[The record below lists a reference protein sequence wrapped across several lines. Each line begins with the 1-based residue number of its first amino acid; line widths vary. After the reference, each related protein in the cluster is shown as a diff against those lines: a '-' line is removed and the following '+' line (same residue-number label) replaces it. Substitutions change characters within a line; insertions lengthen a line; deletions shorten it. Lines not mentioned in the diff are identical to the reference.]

1 MDGRYSVLDPGARR
15 LPEWEDATCAVC
27 PAQLLGL
34 GRFDVVDRPGPDN
47 RYEPAYGWRVNVES
61 GKPTCVH
68 PFRVGLPP
76 GLYASA
82 GVPVPQIPDK
92 PPEPTPEQLALP
104 EEVVDL
110 EAWLIANLRVAEP
123 SRVASALR
131 RAEATAAQRFSSKD
145 IVAAMRRVL
154 SNELHGD

>member
-1 MDGRYSVLDPGARR
+1 MNGEPLGGRR
-15 LPEWEDATCAVC
+15 LPEWDDATCAVC

-47 RYEPAYGWRVNVES
+47 RYEPAQGWRVNVHT

-76 GLYASA
+76 GLYASD
-82 GVPVPQIPDK
+82 GVPVPDIPRQ
-92 PPEPTPEQLALP
+92 PPKPTPVQLELP
-104 EEVVDL
+104 ADVTDL
-110 EAWLIANLRVAEP
+110 EAWLVANLRVVDP
-123 SRVASALR
+123 DRMASTLR
-131 RAEATAAQRFSSKD
+131 RAETIAAERFSSKD

-154 SNELHGD
+154 SVELARHG

>member
-1 MDGRYSVLDPGARR
+1 VGRRDLYR
-15 LPEWEDATCAVC
+15 C

-47 RYEPAYGWRVNVES
+47 RYDQERGWRINVHS

-76 GLYASA
+76 ALYASE
-82 GVPVPQIPDK
+82 GVPVPEIPQQQ
-92 PPEPTPEQLALP
+92 PAPSPVQLELP
-104 EEVVDL
+104 DDVTDL
-110 EAWLIANLRVAEP
+110 EGWLIANLRVVEP
-123 SRVASALR
+123 HRMASALR
-131 RAEATAAQRFSSKD
+131 RAEATAAERFAGKD

-154 SNELHGD
+154 SYELRGD